1 IMNIFEKQKQEK
13 NTKIETLE
21 EMKATIEE
29 LKKLENQMQET
40 AKNLSIKYS
49 TLTSHLD
56 ALDIA
61 KISKTISTNEDKIV
75 KQIAELEIAVASF
88 KIKINNEAQKNIN
101 SYTRASLYFM
111 YIPFLVFIGSLGLIA
126 FIYFSS
132 IRHLENKAEELAKQN
147 NLLKDRINGVYWIL
161 AEDQK
166 FWYDK
171 ESQKFFIKQNSWIK
185 DYKKNLQNSDKKKL

>member
-1 IMNIFEKQKQEK
+1 MNIFEKQKQEK

-21 EMKATIEE
+21 EMKTAIEE

-40 AKNLSIKYS
+40 AKNLSIKHS

-61 KISKTISTNEDKIV
+61 KISKTISANEDKIT
-75 KQIAELEIAVASF
+75 KQITELETAVTNF
-88 KIKINNEAQKNIN
+88 KKKINTEAQENIN
-101 SYTRASLYFM
+101 SYTRTSLYFI
-111 YIPFLVFIGSLGLIA
+111 YIPFFIFLAALGLIT
-126 FIYFSS
+126 FTYFSS
-132 IRHLENKAEELAKQN
+132 VRYLENKAEELAKQN

-171 ESQKFFIKQNSWIK
+171 ESKQFFIEKNSWIK
-185 DYKKNLQNSDKKKL
+185 DYKKNLQNKNK

>member
-1 IMNIFEKQKQEK
+1 MNIFEKQKQEK

-185 DYKKNLQNSDKKKL
+185 DYKKNLQNSDKKK